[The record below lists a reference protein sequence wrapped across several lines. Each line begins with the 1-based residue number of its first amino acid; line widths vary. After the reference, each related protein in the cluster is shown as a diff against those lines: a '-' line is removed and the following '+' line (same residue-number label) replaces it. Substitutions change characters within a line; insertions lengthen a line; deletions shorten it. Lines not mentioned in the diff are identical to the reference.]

1 MYKRLSAVLLLLLV
15 LLLTGCNSDERILE
29 KLGMVQTA
37 SYDLAENDRLKTVY
51 SVPVIDPESS
61 ERRQLLKAVT
71 DSLKEARVLLSKQID
86 LRLVSGQLR
95 TVLFG
100 LNLAKE
106 GLGDHIDTLLR
117 DPSIAL
123 GVQVA
128 IVDGEA
134 GELLSK
140 SFKSNKDTGT
150 FVNHLLE
157 KESSS
162 NIIPPTTLY
171 AFTRDYHDDGID
183 PIVPIVKD
191 QGDRAG
197 ISGIAFFQDGRFVM
211 KIPSKDGIIFALLRG
226 DIKQGELS
234 INLGERNGRK
244 VRVMFSSM
252 LNKRKVSVQHLGDN
266 RFKFIIADSIQGSVL
281 EYTGHEDLSQSKKRH
296 ELERDVAEYIR
307 GKAQEMVKKLQQ
319 NNVDSIGIGQYVR
332 NSLTYK
338 AWKSLDWSKV
348 YPGVEVE
355 CRIKVTIKD
364 YGKYM

>member
-1 MYKRLSAVLLLLLV
+1 MYKRLSAVLLMMM
-15 LLLTGCNSDERILE
+15 LLTGCNSDQRILE

-37 SYDLAENDRLKTVY
+37 SYDLAENDQLKTTI

-61 ERRQLLKAVT
+61 ERRHLLTAVT
-71 DSLKEARVLLSKQID
+71 DSLKEARVQLSKQID

-95 TVLFG
+95 SVLFG

-106 GLGDHIDTLLR
+106 GLADHIDTLLR

-128 IVDGEA
+128 VVDGDA
-134 GELLSK
+134 GKLLSK
-140 SFKSNKDTGT
+140 TFKPNKDTGT
-150 FVNHLLE
+150 YVNHLLK

-171 AFTRDYHDDGID
+171 EFTREYHDDGID
-183 PIVPIVKD
+183 PIAPMVKD
-191 QGDRAG
+191 EGDRAG
-197 ISGIAFFQDGRFVM
+197 ISGIALFQDDRFVM
-211 KIPSKDGIIFALLRG
+211 KIPAKDGIIFALLRG

-234 INLGERNGRK
+234 LNLGERNGRK
-244 VRVMFSSM
+244 VMVMFSSM
-252 LNKRKVSVQHLGDN
+252 MNKRKVSVQHIGDN
-266 RFKFIIADSIQGSVL
+266 RFKFTIAASIQGSVL
-281 EYTGHEDLSQSKKRH
+281 EYTGHEDLTQSEKRH
-296 ELERDVAEYIR
+296 KLEGDVAEYIR
-307 GKAQEMVKKLQQ
+307 DKAQEMVRQLQQ

-338 AWKSLDWSKV
+338 AWKSLDWRKA

-355 CRIKVTIKD
+355 CRVKVTIKD